1 MEIYIVKPGDTAA
14 EVAARFGVVFE
25 RFLADNG
32 LSASEPLIAGQ
43 AVVIQIPSEV
53 VTATAGDTIE
63 SIAARTGTS
72 VRALLRNNPLILES
86 GTLYE
91 GQTVVVAFDKPPQQT
106 IAVNGY
112 VYPNVDRELLRQNLP
127 FLTYLTIFSYG
138 IKADGT
144 LLPLSGDEPLIAA
157 AKAGGVQPLFMLTT
171 LGEDGKFDNT
181 LSTVLLGDEQKQEA
195 LFDEIV
201 AVVKDKGY
209 YGVDVDFEFVL
220 PAEREQYA
228 GFINRLRGRLNAE
241 NVPLV
246 VALAPKT
253 SAAQPGLLYE
263 AHDYALLGAAA
274 NNALLMTYEWGYTY
288 GPPMAV
294 SPIDKVEQVVAF
306 AADNIPPERLF
317 LGVPNYGYDWPLP
330 YIKGETKATSLGC
343 EQAVARAAQFGADI
357 RFDETA
363 QTPYYTYTDEA
374 GQAHEVWF
382 EDARSVAAKLDLRE
396 KYALRGISVWNLMRP
411 FAAAK
416 TVVNARFVIE
426 ERTTAQNNL

>member
-1 MEIYIVKPGDTAA
+1 MEIYTVKSGDTAA
-14 EVAARFGVVFE
+14 EIAARFGVSFE

-32 LSASEPLIAGQ
+32 LSASDTLVPGQ
-43 AVVIQIPSEV
+43 AVVIQIPSAV
-53 VTATAGDTIE
+53 VTAEEGDTIE

-86 GTLYE
+86 GTLYK
-91 GQTVVVAFDKPPQQT
+91 GQTVVVAFDQPPQKSM
-106 IAVNGY
+106 AVNGY
-112 VYPNVDRELLRQNLP
+112 AYPNIDRELLRQSLP

-144 LLPLSGDEPLIAA
+144 LLPLSDDEPLIAA
-157 AKAGGVQPLFMLTT
+157 AKASGVQPLFMLTT
-171 LGEDGKFDNT
+171 LGEDGRFDNT
-181 LSTVLLGDEQKQEA
+181 LSTVILGDEQKQEA
-195 LFDEIV
+195 LFEEIV
-201 AVVKDKGY
+201 AAVKEKGY

-241 NVPLV
+241 NIPLL

-294 SPIDKVEQVVAF
+294 SPINKVREVVEF

-330 YIKGETKATSLGC
+330 YIKGETKATSIGN
-343 EQAVARAAQFGADI
+343 EQAVAKAALASADI
-357 RFDETA
+357 RFDEEA
-363 QTPYYTYTDEA
+363 QTPYFYYTDEN
-374 GQAHEVWF
+374 GQEHAVWF
-382 EDARSVAAKLDLRE
+382 EDARSVSAKLDLWE
-396 KYALRGISVWNLMRP
+396 AFSLRGISVWNLMRP

-416 TVVNARFVIE
+416 AVVNGRFLIE
-426 ERTTAQNNL
+426 ERTAPQNDL

>member
-1 MEIYIVKPGDTAA
+1 MEIYVVKPGDTAA
-14 EVAARFGVVFE
+14 EVAARFGVAFE

-32 LSASEPLIAGQ
+32 LSASEPLVAGQ

-53 VTATAGDTIE
+53 VTATAGDTLE
-63 SIAARTGTS
+63 SIAARTGTT

-91 GQTVVVAFDKPPQQT
+91 GQTVVVAFDKPPQT
-106 IAVNGY
+106 TVAVNGY
-112 VYPNVDRELLRQNLP
+112 VYPNVDRELLRQTLP

-138 IKADGT
+138 IRQDGT
-144 LLPLSGDEPLIAA
+144 LLPLFGDEPLIEA

-195 LFDEIV
+195 LFDEIL
-201 AVVKDKGY
+201 AVVKEKGY

-382 EDARSVAAKLDLRE
+382 EDARSVAAKLDLWE

-426 ERTTAQNNL
+426 ERTTAQNDL

>member
-1 MEIYIVKPGDTAA
+1 MEIYVVKPGDTAA
-14 EVAARFGVVFE
+14 EVAARFGMTFE

-32 LSASEPLIAGQ
+32 LSASESLVAGQ

-53 VTATAGDTIE
+53 VTATAGDTLE
-63 SIAARTGTS
+63 SIAARTGTT
-72 VRALLRNNPLILES
+72 VRELLRNNPLILES

-91 GQTVVVAFDKPPQQT
+91 GQTVVVAFDKPPQTT

-138 IKADGT
+138 IRQDGT
-144 LLPLSGDEPLIAA
+144 LLPLAGDEPLIAA

-306 AADNIPPERLF
+306 ATDNIPPERLF

-343 EQAVARAAQFGADI
+343 EQAVARAAQFDADI

-363 QTPYYTYTDEA
+363 QTPYYTYTDEV

-382 EDARSVAAKLDLRE
+382 EDARSVAAKLDLWE

-426 ERTTAQNNL
+426 ERTTAQNDL

>member
-1 MEIYIVKPGDTAA
+1 MEIYVVKPGDTAA
-14 EVAARFGVVFE
+14 EVAARFGVTFE

-32 LSASEPLIAGQ
+32 LSASEPLVAGQ

-53 VTATAGDTIE
+53 VTAAAGDTIE

-91 GQTVVVAFDKPPQQT
+91 GQTVVVAFDKPPQTT

-144 LLPLSGDEPLIAA
+144 LLPLFGDEPLIEA

-201 AVVKDKGY
+201 AAVKAKGY

-241 NVPLV
+241 NVPLL

-374 GQAHEVWF
+374 GQPHEVWF
-382 EDARSVAAKLDLRE
+382 EDARSVAAKLDLWE

-426 ERTTAQNNL
+426 ERTTAQNDL

>member
-1 MEIYIVKPGDTAA
+1 MEIYVVKPGDTAA
-14 EVAARFGVVFE
+14 EVAARFGMTFE

-32 LSASEPLIAGQ
+32 LSASEPLVAGQ

-53 VTATAGDTIE
+53 VTAMAGDTIE
-63 SIAARTGTS
+63 SIAARTGTT
-72 VRALLRNNPLILES
+72 VRELLRNNPLILES

-91 GQTVVVAFDKPPQQT
+91 GQTVVVAFDKPPQTT

-112 VYPNVDRELLRQNLP
+112 VYPNVDRELLRQTLP

-138 IKADGT
+138 IRQDGT
-144 LLPLSGDEPLIAA
+144 LLPLFGDEPLIAA

-201 AVVKDKGY
+201 AVVKSKGY

-382 EDARSVAAKLDLRE
+382 EDARSVAAKLDLWE

-426 ERTTAQNNL
+426 ERTTAQNDL

>member
-1 MEIYIVKPGDTAA
+1 MEIYIVRPGDTSA
-14 EVAARFGVVFE
+14 EIAARFGVSPE

-32 LSASEPLIAGQ
+32 LLASEPLVEGQ
-43 AVVIQIPSEV
+43 SVIIQIPSAV
-53 VTATAGDTIE
+53 VTAEKGDTVE

-72 VRALLRNNPLILES
+72 VRAILRNNPLILES

-91 GQTVVVAFDKPPQQT
+91 GQTVVTAFDKLPEKT

-112 VYPNVDRELLRQNLP
+112 AYPNIDRELLRQSLP

-138 IKADGT
+138 IRPDGT
-144 LLPLSGDEPLIAA
+144 LLPLSGDEPLIEA
-157 AKAGGVQPLFMLTT
+157 AKADGVQPLFMLTT
-171 LGEDGKFDNT
+171 LGEDGRFDNT
-181 LSTVLLGDEQKQEA
+181 LSTVVLRDEEKQEA
-195 LFDEIV
+195 LFAAIV
-201 AVVKDKGY
+201 KTVKQKEY

-220 PAEREQYA
+220 PEEREAYA
-228 GFINRLRGRLNAE
+228 RFINRLRGRLNAE
-241 NVPLV
+241 NIPLL

-294 SPIDKVEQVVAF
+294 SPIDKVREVVEF

-330 YIKGETKATSLGC
+330 YIKGETKATSIGN
-343 EQAVARAAQFGADI
+343 EQAVAMAARYGADI

-363 QTPYYTYTDEA
+363 QTPYYYYTDES
-374 GQAHEVWF
+374 GQEHAVWF
-382 EDARSVAAKLDLRE
+382 EDVRSVNAKLDLWE
-396 KYALRGISVWNLMRP
+396 AFSLRGISVWNLMRP

-416 TVVNARFVIE
+416 TVVNGRFLIE
-426 ERTTAQNNL
+426 ERTTPRNDL

>member
-1 MEIYIVKPGDTAA
+1 MEIYVMKSGDTAA
-14 EVAARFGVVFE
+14 EVAARFGVSFE

-32 LSASEPLIAGQ
+32 LQASEAPVPGQ

-53 VTATAGDTIE
+53 VTAEAGDTLE
-63 SIAARTGTS
+63 TIAARTGTT

-91 GQTVVVAFDKPPQQT
+91 GQTVVVAFDKPPQT
-106 IAVNGY
+106 RIAVNGY
-112 VYPNVDRELLRQNLP
+112 AYPNIDRELLRQNLP

-138 IKADGT
+138 IKRDGT
-144 LLPLSGDEPLIAA
+144 LLPLSGDEPLIEA
-157 AKAGGVQPLFMLTT
+157 AKQGGAQPLFMLTT
-171 LGEDGKFDNT
+171 LGEDGRFDNT
-181 LSTVLLGDEQKQEA
+181 LSTAILGDEQKQNA

-201 AVVKDKGY
+201 AVVTEKGY

-220 PAEREQYA
+220 PSEREQYA
-228 GFINRLRGRLNAE
+228 SFINRLRGRLNAE

-306 AADNIPPERLF
+306 ATDNIPPERLF

-330 YIKGETKATSLGC
+330 YIKGETKATSLGN
-343 EQAVARAAQFGADI
+343 EQAVARAAQFEADI
-357 RFDETA
+357 RFDEVA
-363 QTPYYTYTDEA
+363 QTPYYTYTDEV

-382 EDARSVAAKLDLRE
+382 EDARSVLAKLDLWER
-396 KYALRGISVWNLMRP
+396 YALRGISVWNLMRP

-416 TVVNARFVIE
+416 TVLNAQFLIE
-426 ERTTAQNNL
+426 ERTTAQNDL

>member
-1 MEIYIVKPGDTAA
+1 MEIYTVRSGDTAA
-14 EVAARFGVVFE
+14 EISARFGVSFE

-32 LSASEPLIAGQ
+32 LQASESLVPGQ

-53 VTATAGDTIE
+53 VTAAAGDTVE
-63 SIAARTGTS
+63 SVAEANGIT
-72 VRALLRNNPLILES
+72 VRSLLRNNPLILEN

-91 GQTVVVAFDKPPQQT
+91 GQTVVIAYDRPPEKS

-112 VYPNVDRELLRQNLP
+112 AYPNIDRELLRTTLP

-138 IKADGT
+138 IKRDGT
-144 LLPLSGDEPLIAA
+144 LLPLAGDEPLIAA
-157 AKAGGVQPLFMLTT
+157 AKEGGAQPLFMLTT
-171 LGEDGKFDNT
+171 LGEDGRFDNT
-181 LSTVLLGDEQKQEA
+181 LSTVILGDEQKQNA
-195 LFDEIV
+195 LFDEIL

-220 PAEREQYA
+220 PAEREAYA
-228 GFINRLRGRLNAE
+228 AFINRLRGRLNAE
-241 NVPLV
+241 NVPLL

-306 AADNIPPERLF
+306 AVDNIPPERLF
-317 LGVPNYGYDWPLP
+317 LGVPNYGYNWRLP
-330 YIKGETKATSLGC
+330 YIRGESKATSLGN
-343 EQAVARAAQFGADI
+343 EQAVSLAAQVGADI
-357 RFDETA
+357 RFDDVA
-363 QTPYYTYTDEA
+363 QTPTFSYTDETGA
-374 GQAHEVWF
+374 AHEVWF
-382 EDARSVAAKLDLRE
+382 EDARSVFAKLDLWE

-416 TVVNARFVIE
+416 TVLNARFLIE
-426 ERTTAQNNL
+426 ERTEPQNDL

>member
-1 MEIYIVKPGDTAA
+1 MEIYTVKPGDTAA
-14 EVAARFGVVFE
+14 EVAAQFGVPFE
-25 RFLADNG
+25 RLLADNG
-32 LSASEPLIAGQ
+32 LSASDALVPGQ

-53 VTATAGDTIE
+53 VTAAAGDTIE
-63 SIAARTGTS
+63 SIAERTGTT
-72 VRALLRNNPLILES
+72 VRTLLRNNPLILES

-91 GQTVVVAFDKPPQQT
+91 GQTVVVAFDKPPQTT

-144 LLPLSGDEPLIAA
+144 LLPLSGDEPLIEA

-201 AVVKDKGY
+201 AAVKAKGY

-330 YIKGETKATSLGC
+330 YIKDETKATSLGC

-382 EDARSVAAKLDLRE
+382 EDARSVAAKLDLWE

-416 TVVNARFVIE
+416 TVVNARYIIE
-426 ERTTAQNNL
+426 ERTTAQNDL